1 VAADAVAAA
10 GPAAEA
16 AGAAQSV
23 AQIAAESAEAA
34 GAVSAAAEPPAPAAG
49 VVAETAAAATADPA
63 PQPAIAAQRPA
74 PPQRVNPVPA
84 GALGAVQPPRLAPQ
98 GGGAPALP
106 AAGAPAAAAPA
117 APVPDALTPVEP
129 PPPVV
134 ADAPRPPAAPPAVP
148 AAAEPAVPSAAA
160 AAAPPAAGVPSGLA
174 AAPPDA
180 APAADALPPPPP
192 VIVAGDPPPEP
203 VEQAPETVEANLPER
218 LVPDAARPATPGV
231 ITARLPRIESAP
243 PAPAP
248 AQPQPEA
255 TQVAEAAPT
264 PRLPGTAPAPI
275 LDRAEVAEAA
285 EGAPIDRFAR
295 PFDNP
300 DGKPR
305 LAIVLIDT
313 GGPSLDRTSLA
324 ALPFPVTFALDPM
337 APEAALAATVYRDA
351 GQEVVML
358 ATGLPKGATAADVEV
373 TFAAQAETMPEA
385 VAVLDLPEGGFQG
398 NRAVATLAVPV
409 IAGQGRGVLSWDRG
423 LNAADQ
429 VARREGVRSATIFR
443 RLDGAGED
451 EATIRR
457 ILDRAAFRAAQDG
470 AVVVAG
476 ETRPE
481 TVAALLAWAVEGRAS
496 SVAMAPLTAVLA
508 AP

>member
-1 VAADAVAAA
+1 
-10 GPAAEA
+10 
-16 AGAAQSV
+16 
-23 AQIAAESAEAA
+23 
-34 GAVSAAAEPPAPAAG
+34 
-49 VVAETAAAATADPA
+49 
-63 PQPAIAAQRPA
+63 
-74 PPQRVNPVPA
+74 
-84 GALGAVQPPRLAPQ
+84 
-98 GGGAPALP
+98 
-106 AAGAPAAAAPA
+106 
-117 APVPDALTPVEP
+117 
-129 PPPVV
+129 
-134 ADAPRPPAAPPAVP
+134 
-148 AAAEPAVPSAAA
+148 
-160 AAAPPAAGVPSGLA
+160 
-174 AAPPDA
+174 
-180 APAADALPPPPP
+180 
-192 VIVAGDPPPEP
+192 
-203 VEQAPETVEANLPER
+203 
-218 LVPDAARPATPGV
+218 
-231 ITARLPRIESAP
+231 
-243 PAPAP
+243 
-248 AQPQPEA
+248 
-255 TQVAEAAPT
+255 VAEAAPT

-275 LDRAEVAEAA
+275 LDRAEVAEAG